1 MPRHFTLE
9 QAQALALQLEEQ
21 LRRALSMKSSL
32 EDAVNVIEGESERIR
47 LTGGA
52 LLDRGKVLEAAERR
66 DAAVAQLRETLAA
79 IQERGCL
86 VKDLDVGLLDF
97 PTLFRGEEVYL
108 CWKLGEPA
116 IQFWHG
122 TDEGFRGR
130 KPIDREFLEH
140 HRGDA

>member
-9 QAQALALQLEEQ
+9 QAQALALQVEEQ

-52 LLDRGKVLEAAERR
+52 LLDRGKVLEAAARR